1 MLDAAT
7 CALISMDSTMKS
19 NVSVGPPIDVQ
30 FYKADSYDLS
40 DRYRFDVDDPF
51 LIDLRR
57 EWGNKLNQAF
67 SEMPRMP
74 KEHD

>member
-1 MLDAAT
+1 
-7 CALISMDSTMKS
+7 MKS

-67 SEMPRMP
+67 SEMPRIP

>member
-1 MLDAAT
+1 
-7 CALISMDSTMKS
+7 
-19 NVSVGPPIDVQ
+19 VQ

>member
-67 SEMPRMP
+67 SEMPRIP